1 MHDIHKT
8 TAASLDTTLTKLK
21 SQGYEFVTIDELY
34 GEKLQIGKQYF
45 DKTDSRMVK

>member
-8 TAASLDTTLTKLK
+8 TAASLDETLKQLK
-21 SQGYEFVTIDELY
+21 SQGFEFVTINELY

-45 DKTDSRMVK
+45 DKTESRMVK